1 MRLLADLHTHTLAS
15 GHAYSTATELAVAAR
30 RVGLELIA
38 ITDHGPACP
47 GAPEQWYFW
56 NLKVLP
62 SIIDGVRI
70 LKGCE
75 ANPADSRSG
84 VDLPDTILEQL
95 DFVAVGFHP
104 ETGFDQRDR
113 ARNTEALLRVMANPN
128 VDMITH
134 PGNDH
139 EFPLELATVVD
150 EAAARGVVL
159 ELNDHTF
166 APTSCRASSNHRE
179 REFAEAAMAAG
190 APIAVNSDAHFANQV
205 GHCEAALAVAEE
217 IGLAEERIVN
227 RTAESVLAHLL
238 ARRARPR
245 LDHGG
250 VWETGAGG
258 VA

>member
-15 GHAYSTATELAVAAR
+15 GHAYSTATELAVAAAR
-30 RVGLELIA
+30 AGLGLIA

-47 GAPEQWYFW
+47 GAPDPWYFW

-62 SIIDGVRI
+62 SVIDGVRI

-75 ANPADSRSG
+75 VNPAETESG
-84 VDLPDTILEQL
+84 LDLPDTILEQL
-95 DFVAVGFHP
+95 DFVAAGFHP
-104 ETGFDQRDR
+104 ETGFDQRDW

-139 EFPLELATVVD
+139 EFPLDLGSVVD
-150 EAAARGVVL
+150 EAARRGIIL

-166 APTSCRASSNHRE
+166 APTSCRSASNHRE
-179 REFAEAAMAAG
+179 REFAQAAMAAG

-205 GHCEAALAVAEE
+205 GCFEEALAVAEA
-217 IGLAEERIVN
+217 IGLTEERIIN
-227 RTAESVLAHLL
+227 RTPESVLGHLL
-238 ARRARPR
+238 ARRERPR

-250 VWETGAGG
+250 VWNTGGNG